1 MTQVDTIV
9 YVVCTGQHSSVPSVY
24 ASKEQARQQADKHG
38 GTVYPVP
45 MDTDSPGAPVSA
57 HGHQWKATRRPMLGL
72 WLDIVRCERCETA
85 YSLDLEEQ
93 ECQAEQSERVVQRKA
108 MEAEEAKKRAKLRKI
123 EKDRK
128 RITALINRA
137 RSRRGE
143 PPLPP

>member
-1 MTQVDTIV
+1 M
-9 YVVCTGQHSSVPSVY
+9 P
-24 ASKEQARQQADKHG
+24 G
-38 GTVYPVP
+38 GR
-45 MDTDSPGAPVSA
+45 SQEGSA
-57 HGHQWKATRRPMLGL
+57 T
-72 WLDIVRCERCETA
+72 
-85 YSLDLEEQ
+85 
-93 ECQAEQSERVVQRKA
+93 KA